1 MIVAAILELYAIL
14 SDTLKFKMP
23 LIYDTAPV
31 ITPHKDTVL
40 VKYLDLTK
48 FLSLLY
54 KQSLFFCRL
63 DKLEDQF
70 EGTTAKKN
78 YQWRIESWKA
88 FRRLGLSQTPLTDE
102 EILIKVEEQYEFEK
116 KLKAINCVSC
126 WNKKSSESAALW
138 KIYSDFGKGIVIKS
152 SVKNIENALK
162 VCSEQIRISEI
173 KYIDYDN
180 DLMPDG
186 NLTFPI
192 IHKNDA
198 YSYEDEVR
206 LIYEIIPEFGWVY
219 DWTKEENQNGKYI
232 QVDLNLLIDEIVIGP
247 FSPSWLH
254 EMILDLAKKYNIIK
268 PIKKSKLS
276 S

>member
-1 MIVAAILELYAIL
+1 
-14 SDTLKFKMP
+14 MP
-23 LIYDTAPV
+23 LLYDTAPV
-31 ITPHKDTVL
+31 IVPHKDTVL

-88 FRRLGLSQTPLTDE
+88 LRKLNLAKTPLTDD
-102 EILIKVEEQYEFEK
+102 EILIKVEEHYEFER
-116 KLKAINCVSC
+116 KLKAINCISC
-126 WNKKSSESAALW
+126 WNKKSIESAALW
-138 KIYSDFGKGIVIKS
+138 KIYSDFGKGILIKS
-152 SVKNIENALK
+152 SVLNVEKALQI
-162 VCSEQIRISEI
+162 CSEKIRISEV

-186 NLTFPI
+186 NSTFPI

-219 DWTKEENQNGKYI
+219 DWTKEENQSGKYI

-247 FSPSWLH
+247 FSPSWLYD
-254 EMILDLAKKYNIIK
+254 MILDLAKKYNIDK